1 MPDSFRGGDMLAAA
15 KSRLRQQSVA
25 LTPSLLLRDAVR
37 RHPATVI
44 ALSVLGGALAAR
56 AWPGVVRLMR
66 DEPQWM
72 LRALR
77 FFLRDRRL
85 AHVCAQ
91 RHRSD

>member
-1 MPDSFRGGDMLAAA
+1 MPDSFRGGDTLAAA
-15 KSRLRQQSVA
+15 KSRLRQRSVA

-44 ALSVLGGALAAR
+44 ALSVLSGALADR
-56 AWPGVVRLMR
+56 AWPGIVRLLR
-66 DEPQWM
+66 DEPQWV
-72 LRALR
+72 LRAVR

-85 AHVCAQ
+85 ARASVR